1 MNERT
6 RGFTLIETVVVITI
20 IGIVAAVI
28 GRILSVPIGAYVS
41 SKNRASLALIA
52 ESAIAQITRDLR
64 SALPNSVRM
73 PSGGGNTCIEML
85 PTNGGGRYRANPQ
98 TDGTKGNPVDFST
111 SINSFDVLAGDVTKA
126 SAGDLVTIYNL
137 GNGVPG
143 ADAYAGTGVTTNT
156 ATNTAAISAV
166 TNGLITL
173 TAPKQFT
180 VESPGQRFFTLP
192 STSSVYLC
200 LNAGTSA
207 SGDGTGTLYQ
217 YPNTLSATLTACPS
231 TAPSNA
237 AVVASNVSTCVFSY
251 AAGVGTR
258 NGLATMT
265 LGLSKNNES
274 IQLYR
279 EVHVDNVP

>member
-41 SKNRASLALIA
+41 SKNRASLALTA
-52 ESAIAQITRDLR
+52 ESAISQITRDLR

-73 PSGGGNTCIEML
+73 PSGGSNNCIEML
-85 PTNGGGRYRANPQ
+85 PTNGGGRYRANPR
-98 TDGTKGNPVDFST
+98 TDPQAYNSVDFST
-111 SINSFDVLAGDVTKA
+111 SITQFDVLAGDVTKA

-137 GNGVPG
+137 GNGVVG
-143 ADAYAGTGVTTNT
+143 ADAYAGTGSGTNT
-156 ATNTAAISAV
+156 AVISAV
-166 TNGLITL
+166 TSGLITL
-173 TAPKQFT
+173 TAAKQFPI
-180 VESPGQRFFTLP
+180 ESPGQRFFTLP
-192 STSSVYLC
+192 STSSFYLC

-217 YPNTLSATLTACPS
+217 YPNALSAKLTACRS

-237 AVVASNVSTCVFSY
+237 TVVASNVSTCVFSY